1 LVVTILFT
9 FEFIVRILTV
19 KNRCSYATRPMNV
32 VDLLAVLP
40 YYVEKVLHQ
49 MPSTS
54 LRVLRIIRLARLGRL
69 RTLFS
74 VYVDVIVR
82 AIRYAVDEAGPMM
95 LLMLVAEVILF
106 GASVYLVENGS
117 HKDGTF
123 ASIPDTMW

>member
-1 LVVTILFT
+1 VTILFT
-9 FEFIVRILTV
+9 FEFTVRILNV

-40 YYVEKVLHQ
+40 YYVEKLIPQ
-49 MPSTS
+49 LPSTS

-74 VYVDVIVR
+74 EYVEVVVR
-82 AIRYAVDEAGPMM
+82 AIRNAVDEAGTMM
-95 LLMLVAEVILF
+95 LLMIVVEVVLF
-106 GASVYLVENGS
+106 GASVYIVEHGS